1 MRSALKILPI
11 ALTLLSAACTAG
23 GDGPDQGG
31 RGGTVAAS
39 GSEALAA
46 LAERYWEWHLETSP
60 RSATSIGDRRYDDRL
75 ADITPAGRER
85 RYGAI
90 EAFLAELRAIG
101 HESLAGQ
108 DLISYMALEE
118 ELQDDL
124 DRRVCRLAEWRVDH
138 RTGPQVSL
146 LTIADIQR
154 VETPPD
160 GEKMVRRWRA
170 MGPYVDAFIEN
181 LRLGLGDGLVS
192 NRLSVEYAIEQLR
205 MQLEKP
211 DAEWPLAKPG
221 VVRREGWS
229 DEQHEEFG
237 AALLAAIGES
247 VRPAFE
253 RLLDFFEEEL
263 RSTART
269 GDQVGMVGLAGGE
282 ECYRILRHSYTT
294 LGLTAEEI
302 HEIGL
307 QENARIRAEM
317 TTLGEPVFGTSDVSE
332 IQRRLRTDP
341 ALHFSTAEEVKAK
354 AEEATARAQAAIPEW
369 FGRLPETPIV
379 VEEIPEYVAP
389 FTTIAYYRR
398 PAADGTRPGTYF
410 INTYAPETRPRY
422 DAEVLA
428 YHEGIPGHHLQLAI
442 AQELTEI
449 PEFRKY
455 QGATAFVEGWAL
467 YTERLADEMG
477 LYTDDRDRLGVLS
490 FDAWRASRLV
500 VDTGIHAFGWTREQA
515 IEYMLENTLLAENN
529 VENEVDR
536 YISWPGQALAYKLG
550 QREIMR
556 LRDQA
561 KEVLGPDFEIKT
573 FHDRVLENGAVSLA
587 VLATIIEEWLAEE
600 AAGS

>member
-1 MRSALKILPI
+1 MILPI
-11 ALTLLSAACTAG
+11 AFTLFSAACTAG
-23 GDGPDQGG
+23 DGPDQDGQVGG
-31 RGGTVAAS
+31 GGP
-39 GSEALAA
+39 EALAA
-46 LAERYWEWHLETSP
+46 LVERYWEWHLETSP

-75 ADITPAGRER
+75 ADITPSGRER
-85 RYGAI
+85 RYEAI
-90 EAFLAELRAIG
+90 EAFLAELGEIERG
-101 HESLAGQ
+101 SLAGQ
-108 DLISYMALEE
+108 DLISYLALEE

-124 DRRVCRLAEWRVDH
+124 ERRVCRQAEWRVDH
-138 RTGPQVSL
+138 RSGPQVSL
-146 LTIADIQR
+146 LNIADIQR
-154 VETPPD
+154 VETTAD
-160 GEKMVRRWRA
+160 GEKMVKRWRA
-170 MGPYVDAFIEN
+170 MRPYVDAYIEN
-181 LRLGLGDGLVS
+181 LRLGLADGLVS

-211 DAEWPLAKPG
+211 DAEWPLAEPAA
-221 VVRREGWS
+221 VQREGWS
-229 DEQHEEFG
+229 DEEHAEFESS
-237 AALLAAIGES
+237 LLAAIGES
-247 VRPAFE
+247 VRPAFA
-253 RLLDFFEEEL
+253 RLLGFFEKEL
-263 RSTART
+263 LPAART

-294 LGLTAEEI
+294 LDLTAEEI

-317 TTLGEPVFGTSDVSE
+317 ATLGEPVFGTSDVSE

-354 AEEATARAQAAIPEW
+354 AEEATARAQAAIPQW
-369 FGRLPETPIV
+369 FKRLPRTPIV
-379 VEEIPEYVAP
+379 VQEIPEYEAP

-477 LYTDDRDRLGVLS
+477 LYTDDQDRLGVLS

-500 VDTGIHAFGWTREQA
+500 VDTGIHAFGWTRGQA
-515 IEYMLENTLLAENN
+515 IDYMLENTLLAQNN

-550 QREIMR
+550 QREILR

-561 KEVLGPDFEIKT
+561 KEVLGPDFEIKD
-573 FHDRVLENGAVSLA
+573 FHDRVLENGAVSLS
-587 VLATIIEEWLAEE
+587 VLATVIEEWLAEG
-600 AAGS
+600 AAGG

>member
-1 MRSALKILPI
+1 MRPASRLLPI
-11 ALTLLSAACTAG
+11 ALGFLSVTCA
-23 GDGPDQGG
+23 GDGADPAGRDQADAGS
-31 RGGTVAAS
+31 A
-39 GSEALAA
+39 SEALAA
-46 LAERYWEWHLETSP
+46 LADRYWGWHLETNP
-60 RSATSIGDRRYDDRL
+60 TSATSIGDRRYDDRL

-85 RYGAI
+85 RYQAT
-90 EAFLAELRAIG
+90 EAFLAELGAIDRDA
-101 HESLAGQ
+101 LAGQ
-108 DLISYMALEE
+108 DRISYLALEE

-138 RTGPQVSL
+138 RSGPQVSL
-146 LTIADIQR
+146 LNIADIQR
-154 VETPPD
+154 VETPAD

-170 MGPYVDAFIEN
+170 MGPYVDAYIEN
-181 LRLGLGDGLVS
+181 LRLGLADGLAS

-205 MQLEKP
+205 MQLDKP
-211 DAEWPLAKPG
+211 DADWPLAEPAA
-221 VVRREGWS
+221 VRREGWS
-229 DEQHEEFG
+229 EEEHEEFG
-237 AALLAAIGES
+237 IALLAAIRES
-247 VRPAFE
+247 VRPAFA
-253 RLLDFFEEEL
+253 RLLSFFEEEL
-263 RSTART
+263 LPAART
-269 GDQVGMVGLAGGE
+269 GDRVGMVGLEGGE
-282 ECYRILRHSYTT
+282 ECYRILRRSYTT

-307 QENARIRAEM
+307 QENARIRGEM
-317 TTLGEPVFGTSDVSE
+317 GALGERVFGTSDVSE
-332 IQRRLRTDP
+332 VQRRLRTDR
-341 ALHFSTAEEVKAK
+341 ALHFSTAAEVRAK
-354 AEEATARAQAAIPEW
+354 AEEATARAQAAILDW
-369 FGRLPETPIV
+369 FGRLPETPIM
-379 VEEIPEYVAP
+379 VEEIPEYEAP

-477 LYTDDRDRLGVLS
+477 LYTDDLDRLGVLS

-515 IEYMLENTLLAENN
+515 IDYMLENTLLAENN

-550 QREIMR
+550 QRQILR
-556 LRDQA
+556 LRDRA
-561 KEVLGPDFEIKT
+561 REVLGPEFDIKS

-587 VLATIIEEWLAEE
+587 VLETVIEEWLVEE
-600 AAGS
+600 AAGR

>member
-23 GDGPDQGG
+23 DGPGQDGQ
-31 RGGTVAAS
+31 RGIDAAS

-46 LAERYWEWHLETSP
+46 LGERYWEWHLEASP

-75 ADITPAGRER
+75 ADITPTGRER
-85 RYGAI
+85 RYEAI
-90 EAFLAELRAIG
+90 EAFLSELRAIG
-101 HESLAGQ
+101 RESLAGQ
-108 DLISYMALEE
+108 DLISYLALEE

-138 RTGPQVSL
+138 RSGPQVSL
-146 LTIADIQR
+146 LNIADIQR
-154 VETPPD
+154 VET
-160 GEKMVRRWRA
+160 
-170 MGPYVDAFIEN
+170 IEN
-181 LRLGLGDGLVS
+181 LRLGLADGLVS

-211 DAEWPLAKPG
+211 DAEWPLAEPA

-229 DEQHEEFG
+229 DKEHEAFG
-237 AALLAAIGES
+237 TALLTAIGES

-253 RLLDFFEEEL
+253 RLLGFFEEEL
-263 RSTART
+263 LPAGRT

-282 ECYRILRHSYTT
+282 ECYRILRQSYTT

-317 TTLGEPVFGTSDVSE
+317 TTLGKPVFGTSDVSE

-354 AEEATARAQAAIPEW
+354 AEEATARAQAAIPQW

-379 VEEIPEYVAP
+379 VQEIPEYEAP

-477 LYTDDRDRLGVLS
+477 LYTDDQDRLGVLS

-529 VENEVDR
+529 VENEVLPR
-536 YISWPGQALAYKLG
+536 SGAG
-550 QREIMR
+550 ERCREPR
-556 LRDQA
+556 
-561 KEVLGPDFEIKT
+561 
-573 FHDRVLENGAVSLA
+573 S
-587 VLATIIEEWLAEE
+587 
-600 AAGS
+600 AGDPH

>member
-1 MRSALKILPI
+1 MHSALKSLPI
-11 ALTLLSAACTAG
+11 ALILVSAACTAG
-23 GDGPDQGG
+23 DGPDADMQDGAD
-31 RGGTVAAS
+31 TAS
-39 GSEALAA
+39 ASQALAA

-90 EAFLAELRAIG
+90 ETFLAELRTIG
-101 HESLAGQ
+101 RENLAGQ
-108 DLISYMALEE
+108 DLITYLALEE
-118 ELQDDL
+118 ELQDAL

-138 RTGPQVSL
+138 RSGPQVSL
-146 LTIADIQR
+146 LNLADIQR
-154 VETPPD
+154 VETPAD

-170 MGPYVDAFIEN
+170 MGPFVDAYIQN
-181 LRLGLGDGLVS
+181 LRLGLADGLVA
-192 NRLSVEYAIEQLR
+192 NRLSVQYAIEQLR

-211 DAEWPLAKPG
+211 DDEWPLAEPAAE
-221 VVRREGWS
+221 RREGWS
-229 DEQHEEFG
+229 EGEHEEFG
-237 AALLAAIGES
+237 TELLAAIGES
-247 VRPAFE
+247 VRPAFQ
-253 RLLDFFEEEL
+253 RLLDFFEQEL
-263 RSTART
+263 LPVART
-269 GDQVGMVGLAGGE
+269 GDKVGMVGLAGGE

-294 LGLTAEEI
+294 LDLSAEEI

-317 TTLGEPVFGTSDVSE
+317 AALGGSVFGTSDVSE

-341 ALHFSTAEEVKAK
+341 ALHFSTSAEVKAK
-354 AEEATARAQAAIPEW
+354 AEEATARAEAAIPDW

-379 VEEIPEYVAP
+379 VEEIPEYEAP

-442 AQELTEI
+442 AQELTDI

-477 LYTDDRDRLGVLS
+477 LYDGDLDRLGVLS

-515 IEYMLENTLLAENN
+515 IDYMLENTLLAENN

-550 QREIMR
+550 QREILR

-561 KEVLGPDFEIKT
+561 KEVMGPGFEIKT

-587 VLATIIEEWLAEE
+587 VLATVIEEWLAEE